1 MIYLRS
7 HYSYRTD
14 AVPVPM
20 KRMPGG
26 EMHPEID
33 PDSLGADRYTLVA
46 DTRNADDL
54 FAILMTTNAIRRGS
68 DFAPRISLVIG
79 YVPYARQDRVSNKGE
94 ALSIEGMAD
103 FINMMGFDR
112 VTIHDPHSDV
122 TSALINN
129 CFVVDQA
136 DIIHDALNVEPR
148 YANDEPN
155 RIVLADYVLV
165 APDAGAIKKT
175 NKLAQRLGC
184 KGVVYADKVR
194 DTKTGKITH
203 TAITRATIGD
213 VEDVGAIADQKLL
226 VVDDICDGGYTF
238 TELAKVLNEYHPE
251 SVELFITHG
260 LFTKGTQV
268 LLDAGYKRVFTTN
281 CYGLEDWNSQEMAF
295 EDPVESNVIKFRTIR
310 ML

>member
-14 AVPVPM
+14 AIPVLM

-26 EMHPEID
+26 EMHPELD
-33 PDSLGADRYTLVA
+33 PDSLGANSYTLVA

-54 FAILMTTNAIRRGS
+54 FAILMTANAIRRGS

-103 FINMMGFDR
+103 FINMIGFDR

-122 TSALINN
+122 CAALIKN
-129 CFVVDQA
+129 CFVVDQTE
-136 DIIHDALNVEPR
+136 IIRAALDVERRDAK
-148 YANDEPN
+148 DEPN

-175 NKLAQRLGC
+175 NKLAKELGC
-184 KGVVYADKVR
+184 KGVVYADKIR

-203 TAITRATIGD
+203 TALTRAIIND

-238 TELAKVLNEYHPE
+238 TELAKVLNQYHPE

-281 CYGLEDWNSQEMAF
+281 CYGLEDWNTEGYAF
-295 EDPVESNVIKFRTIR
+295 ADPVETDVVKYRTIR